1 MNAIRVIP
9 CLDVDEGR
17 VVKGVKFT
25 GIRDAGDP
33 VELAERYN
41 EGGADEITFLD
52 IGATY
57 KSREIMRGI
66 VEAVSRRVFVPL
78 TVGGGIRTVE
88 DMQAIL
94 RAGADKVS
102 VCSAALNDP
111 ALLTEGARRFG
122 NQCIVLS
129 IDAKR
134 HADTWH
140 AYKSGGRT
148 DSGRDAV
155 AWAIEAVERGAG
167 EILLN
172 SIDADGTQAGYDLE
186 LLRRVGAAVPV
197 PVIAS
202 GGAGKLEHFTAAVRE
217 GKADALLLASLLHDG
232 VMTIRQIKEYLRNE
246 EVMVRC

>member
-1 MNAIRVIP
+1 MNAIRIIP

-17 VVKGVKFT
+17 VVKGVKFAN
-25 GIRDAGDP
+25 IRDAGDP
-33 VELAERYN
+33 VELAERYS

-57 KSREIMRGI
+57 RSREIMRDI
-66 VEAVSRRVFVPL
+66 VEEVSRRVFVPL
-78 TVGGGIRTVE
+78 TVGGGIRSVE
-88 DMQAIL
+88 DMRTIL
-94 RAGADKVS
+94 RAGADKVA

-111 ALLTEGARRFG
+111 TLLTEGARRFG
-122 NQCIVLS
+122 SQCIVLS

-134 HADTWH
+134 HGDCWH
-140 AYKSGGRT
+140 AYISGGRT

-155 AWAIEAVERGAG
+155 AWAIEGVARGAG

-186 LLRRVGAAVPV
+186 LLRRVATAVPV
-197 PVIAS
+197 PVVAS
-202 GGAGKLEHFTAAVRE
+202 GGAGKLKDFAAAVRD

-246 EVMVRC
+246 EMMVRC

>member
-1 MNAIRVIP
+1 MNAIRIIP
-9 CLDVDEGR
+9 CLDVDAGR
-17 VVKGVKFT
+17 VVKGVKFA

-33 VELAERYN
+33 VTLAERYN
-41 EGGADEITFLD
+41 AGGADEITFLD
-52 IGATY
+52 IGATHR
-57 KSREIMRGI
+57 SRAILRDI

-78 TVGGGIRTVE
+78 TVGGGIRTAG
-88 DMQAIL
+88 DMQDIL

-102 VCSAALNDP
+102 VCSAALCDP

-122 NQCIVLS
+122 SQCIVLS

-134 HADTWH
+134 HGDSWH
-140 AYKSGGRT
+140 AYKGGGRT

-155 AWAIEAVERGAG
+155 AWAVEAVERGAG

-172 SIDADGTQAGYDLE
+172 SIDADGTQAGYDLD

-202 GGAGKLEHFTAAVRE
+202 GGAGKLEHFAAAVRD

-246 EVMVRC
+246 EVTVRC